1 MESIPWVTSVP
12 DTLRVKDPPISQGPE
27 QLYWITSI
35 GPMVNA
41 DSTNRVPHGVVS
53 EPYKNISIGRPT
65 ISLQKDI
72 QIKLTDREVLSLYE

>member
-1 MESIPWVTSVP
+1 
-12 DTLRVKDPPISQGPE
+12 
-27 QLYWITSI
+27 
-35 GPMVNA
+35 MVNA

-72 QIKLTDREVLSLYE
+72 QIKLTDREALSLYE